1 MPEKEYPGVEQD
13 QGRGKGQSVGFSV
26 EKNETES
33 GDHTD
38 HHGTLRK
45 SGDGLSDVS
54 ALLDRRKIFCAEGF
68 DFSPVIDMQTAAAQP
83 LYVQVHSVLKGHGGK
98 RKAAM

>member
-33 GDHTD
+33 GDHTNY
-38 HHGTLRK
+38 HGTLRK
-45 SGDGLSDVS
+45 SGDGL
-54 ALLDRRKIFCAEGF
+54 ANA
-68 DFSPVIDMQTAAAQP
+68 T
-83 LYVQVHSVLKGHGGK
+83 
-98 RKAAM
+98 